1 MGDVMRDAYLRN
13 TWYSPSREAVARDP
27 IAKDM
32 DPLQGY
38 RHMQARAQVRE
49 LLAKQQDERVRAA
62 YQATAGQAD
71 VGVSCR

>member
-1 MGDVMRDAYLRN
+1 MRDAYLRN
-13 TWYSPSREAVARDP
+13 TWHSPSPEAVAGDP
-27 IAKDM
+27 IAKGM

-38 RHMQARAQVRE
+38 RHMQARAHVRE

-71 VGVSCR
+71 RSVSCL